1 MRQDRSLG
9 LVELRFLV
17 AATGEKP
24 VEERMEAEQG
34 RQQQRAAI
42 KIPNVGGTH
51 QRARQQAQPVDD
63 DMTLFAIDLL
73 SSVYR
78 LDRCDPPFLVPLTLC
93 LPIAQGGSDSALNP
107 RPRHIRVA
115 YSQEWI
121 ITAIDDAN
129 RDADVHAWNI
139 RIGEQA

>member
-9 LVELRFLV
+9 LAELRFLV

-24 VEERMEAEQG
+24 VEERIEAEQG
-34 RQQQRAAI
+34 RQQQHATI

-73 SSVYR
+73 SSV
-78 LDRCDPPFLVPLTLC
+78 
-93 LPIAQGGSDSALNP
+93 
-107 RPRHIRVA
+107 
-115 YSQEWI
+115 
-121 ITAIDDAN
+121 ITAWIDVTPIFSYPSRPAC
-129 RDADVHAWNI
+129 
-139 RIGEQA
+139 